1 MSATSRTLPFAVTLL
16 SGAVLLSLPAA
27 SQEQQAVATANGV
40 KAGILTCNVSSGWG
54 LVFGSSRELKCVYAH
69 GPGSAEDY
77 VGTIRKFGVD
87 LGYQAGGVI
96 AWTVIAP
103 TSDVGKGSLA
113 GDYGGV
119 SGSATAG
126 VGVGANV
133 LTGGFKDSFAL
144 QPVSIEGNTGLNV
157 AAGIAQIS
165 LEYQP
170 SAQ

>member
-1 MSATSRTLPFAVTLL
+1 MGRRNIGPQAQ
-16 SGAVLLSLPAA
+16 AA
-27 SQEQQAVATANGV
+27 DGV
-40 KAGILTCNVSSGWG
+40 KAGVLTCNVDSGWG

-69 GPGSAEDY
+69 GPGSAENY
-77 VGTIRKFGVD
+77 VGRATGRFGVD
-87 LGYQAGGVI
+87 IGYQAGGVI

-119 SGSATAG
+119 SGSATVG

-133 LTGGFKDSFAL
+133 LTGGFQNSFAL
-144 QPVSIEGNTGLNV
+144 QPVSIEGLTGLNV
-157 AAGIAQIS
+157 AGGIAQIT

-170 SAQ
+170 EAEAPRTGAAQ